1 MKDKSALQ
9 AAIVKR
15 SAGEAHRDLSEPA
28 KELLERPSQL
38 AAHDGLGATQRA
50 DAEQTTPRALVAID
64 RDGNVISP
72 LRRYAGRAAAYG
84 ALGLLGTIGIYTL
97 AAGDPLVMAL
107 SLVGTAA
114 WGHGILV
121 THWLERASALMLR
134 GELDTAETLLRRCL
148 RPPWGSE
155 AVRAHAHLRLS
166 GIFARRG
173 DHAAAC
179 EEAQRAAKL
188 FSAEYPPQP
197 QFVLL
202 ARYHEIRSLVS
213 ARRQPDARCLLEELG
228 PPPLGDYLR
237 AQHYLTEL
245 YVALGDDRMPFLDG
259 PLWERTD
266 LALRTPP
273 SGALLGLCAWGYY
286 KLGDL
291 EMAVHLGTLADKRR
305 DEPLEQTM
313 PLLARWL
320 AGFIGSAAGKS
331 PPVESGAGAKEGAI
345 G

>member
-1 MKDKSALQ
+1 MKESTRAAALVTTL
-9 AAIVKR
+9 ATD
-15 SAGEAHRDLSEPA
+15 SDEEA
-28 KELLERPSQL
+28 
-38 AAHDGLGATQRA
+38 GAT
-50 DAEQTTPRALVAID
+50 RALVAID
-64 RDGNVISP
+64 RDGHVISP

-84 ALGLLGTIGIYTL
+84 ALGLLGTIGVYTL

-134 GELDTAETLLRRCL
+134 GELDGAETLLRRCL

-166 GIFARRG
+166 GVAARRG
-173 DHAAAC
+173 RHTEAH
-179 EEAQRAAKL
+179 EEAQHAVRL

-202 ARYHEIRSLVS
+202 ARYHEIRALVS
-213 ARRQPDARCLLEELG
+213 AHRQPDARCLLEELG
-228 PPPLGDYLR
+228 PPPSGDYLR

-245 YVALGDDRMPFLDG
+245 YVALGDNRIPFLDG
-259 PLWERTD
+259 QLWERTE
-266 LALRTPP
+266 LALRTP
-273 SGALLGLCAWGYY
+273 SASALLGLCAWCYH
-286 KLGDL
+286 KLNDRD
-291 EMAVHLGTLADKRR
+291 MATHLLSLADKRR

-313 PLLARWL
+313 PLLWRFMTTCNNPRPCPHAR
-320 AGFIGSAAGKS
+320 
-331 PPVESGAGAKEGAI
+331 
-345 G
+345 